1 MPLVPFCGVSRGEI
15 LLLPSV
21 LRLDGVPVRER
32 FDFWWEAVARSV
44 VSVDVSSDQA
54 ADFWAE
60 MHMLDLGVAQLSRV
74 RCVSFDARRSPSRIR
89 RSDPGHY
96 QLSLT
101 LRGRSG
107 IQQVGRE
114 AGLAPTDITL
124 YDTSRTFHAWTVA
137 EDPGSRTA
145 DGSRPSVSDG
155 LILQFPRDLLPL
167 PASAAE
173 RLLAVR
179 LSGRDGIGGLLSGYL
194 HQLIAQLDSR
204 SPSEALRLSTV
215 ALDLVAALL
224 AHELD
229 TDASGFLSDPN
240 GVLLMRVQ
248 AFIERELG
256 EADLSPSTIAAAH
269 HISVRHLHRLFQSE
283 GVTLG
288 GWIRLRRLERCRR
301 DLADPL
307 MDDLP
312 VRAIAS
318 RWGFSS
324 DAHFSRAFR
333 AAYGA
338 SPAAYRRHLREPR
351 LMAGVS
357 AESAVPVDGHSA

>member
-1 MPLVPFCGVSRGEI
+1 M
-15 LLLPSV
+15 
-21 LRLDGVPVRER
+21 LRLDGVPVQER
-32 FDFWWEAVARSV
+32 FDFWWEAVAQSV

-60 MHMLDLGVAQLSRV
+60 MRTLDLGVAQLSRV

-107 IQQVGRE
+107 IQQEGRE

-137 EDPGSRTA
+137 EGAGSRA
-145 DGSRPSVSDG
+145 AGGSRPSVSDG
-155 LILQFPRDLLPL
+155 LILQFPREVLPL
-167 PASAAE
+167 SASAAE

-179 LSGRDGIGGLLSGYL
+179 LSGKDGIGALLSGLL
-194 HQLIAQLDSR
+194 HQLIAQPGRR
-204 SPSEALRLSTV
+204 SPSDALRLSTV
-215 ALDLVAALL
+215 ILDLVAALL

-229 TDASGFLSDPN
+229 TDASGSLSNPH
-240 GVLLMRVQ
+240 GVLLMRIQ
-248 AFIERELG
+248 AFIERGLG
-256 EADLSPSTIAAAH
+256 ETDLSPSDIAAAH
-269 HISVRHLHRLFQSE
+269 HISVRHLHKLFQPE
-283 GVTLG
+283 GVTVG

-312 VRAIAS
+312 VRTIAS
-318 RWGFSS
+318 RWGFTS
-324 DAHFSRAFR
+324 DSHFNRAFR
-333 AAYGA
+333 TAYGA

-351 LMAGVS
+351 DTADASG
-357 AESAVPVDGHSA
+357 EGPVPVDSRHADL

>member
-1 MPLVPFCGVSRGEI
+1 MLF
-15 LLLPSV
+15 PSV

-32 FDFWWEAVARSV
+32 FDFWWEAVAQSV

-60 MHMLDLGVAQLSRV
+60 MRMLDLGVAQLSRV

-89 RSDPGHY
+89 HSDPGHY

-107 IQQVGRE
+107 IQQEGRE
-114 AGLAPTDITL
+114 AGLVPTDITL

-137 EDPGSRTA
+137 EEPGSRRA
-145 DGSRPSVSDG
+145 RGSRPSVSDG
-155 LILQFPRDLLPL
+155 LILQFPRDVLPL
-167 PASAAE
+167 PASAVE

-179 LSGRDGIGGLLSGYL
+179 LPGRDGIGGLLNGYL
-194 HQLIAQLDSR
+194 HQLITQPGRR
-204 SPSEALRLSTV
+204 SSSDALRLSTV

-229 TDASGFLSDPN
+229 MDTSGSLSDPQ

-248 AFIERELG
+248 AFVERGLG

-269 HISVRHLHRLFQSE
+269 HISVRHLHRIFQSE
-283 GVTLG
+283 GVTIG

-312 VRAIAS
+312 ARTIAS
-318 RWGFSS
+318 RWGFTS
-324 DAHFSRAFR
+324 DSHFTRTFR

-338 SPAAYRRHLREPR
+338 SPAAYRRHLRELRYPADASASGGGD
-351 LMAGVS
+351 AG
-357 AESAVPVDGHSA
+357 

>member
-1 MPLVPFCGVSRGEI
+1 MV
-15 LLLPSV
+15 PSV
-21 LRLDGVPVRER
+21 LRLDGVPARER
-32 FDFWWEAVARSV
+32 FDFWWEAVAQSV

-60 MHMLDLGVAQLSRV
+60 MRMLDLGVAQLSRV

-89 RSDPGHY
+89 HSDPGHY

-107 IQQVGRE
+107 IQQEGRE

-137 EDPGSRTA
+137 EEPGPGTPR
-145 DGSRPSVSDG
+145 GSRPSVADG
-155 LILQFPRDLLPL
+155 LILQFPRDVLPL

-179 LSGRDGIGGLLSGYL
+179 MSGKDGIGGLLSGYL
-194 HQLIAQLDSR
+194 HQLLAQPARR
-204 SPSEALRLSTV
+204 SPSDALRLSTV

-229 TDASGFLSDPN
+229 TDVSDSLANPH

-248 AFIERELG
+248 AFIEKRLG
-256 EADLSPSTIAAAH
+256 EADLSPSAIAAAH
-269 HISVRHLHRLFQSE
+269 HISLRHLHRLFQPE
-283 GVTLG
+283 GVTVG

-307 MDDLP
+307 TNDLP
-312 VRAIAS
+312 VRTVAS
-318 RWGFSS
+318 RWGFTS
-324 DAHFSRAFR
+324 DSHFSRAFR

-338 SPAAYRRHLREPR
+338 SPAAYRRHLQELRGTADASEE
-351 LMAGVS
+351 GVP
-357 AESAVPVDGHSA
+357 PVDVHPEGSGPWGRHG

>member
-1 MPLVPFCGVSRGEI
+1 

-54 ADFWAE
+54 AEFWAE

-89 RSDPGHY
+89 QSDPGHY

-107 IQQVGRE
+107 IQQEGRE
-114 AGLAPTDITL
+114 ACLAPADITL

-137 EDPGSRTA
+137 EEPGSRTA

-155 LILQFPRDLLPL
+155 LILQFPRDVLPL
-167 PASAAE
+167 PASVAE

-179 LSGRDGIGGLLSGYL
+179 LPGGDGIGGLLSGYL
-194 HQLIAQLDSR
+194 HQLIAQPGRR
-204 SPSEALRLSTV
+204 SPSDALRLSTV

-229 TDASGFLSDPN
+229 MDASGSLSDPQ

-256 EADLSPSTIAAAH
+256 EPDLSPSAIAAAH
-269 HISVRHLHRLFQSE
+269 HISVRHLHRLFE
-283 GVTLG
+283 PGDVTIG

-301 DLADPL
+301 DLADPV
-307 MDDLP
+307 MDGHA
-312 VRAIAS
+312 VNAVAA
-318 RWGFSS
+318 RWGFTDDS
-324 DAHFSRAFR
+324 HFNRLFR
-333 AAYGA
+333 TAYEMP
-338 SPAAYRRHLREPR
+338 PAAYRRERHDRGMPSGVRER
-351 LMAGVS
+351 STTGR
-357 AESAVPVDGHSA
+357 